1 MKIEIDNKLLKKIQK
16 TFEGADALPHN
27 EKEWGEWIE
36 SVLEEHLESWNEL
49 ED

>member
-1 MKIEIDNKLLKKIQK
+1 MKIEIPDTLIKKINK
-16 TFEGADALPHN
+16 TFEGDYDLPQN

>member
-1 MKIEIDNKLLKKIQK
+1 MKIEIDDNLIKKIQK
-16 TFEGADALPHN
+16 TFEGDDALPYS

-36 SVLEEHLESWNEL
+36 SVLEEHLDSWMEL